1 MKTKYKCTVYIK
13 IKEDKIIASNNIH
26 NHPNHR
32 MDIMK
37 EQAKKDIKR
46 IIKNALDPFS
56 INLQKTV
63 KTYSADKGIRCPAFK
78 TIKNCLYK
86 ELNKNIP
93 DDILDLSLAPE
104 NSLYYKTLNNE
115 NFVIYKDKE
124 LMILQSPGLAK
135 IQLKLG
141 NIDFCDGTFFICPS
155 VAYQVFITRV
165 YSSITHSYYTT
176 SFSIMKNK
184 SEKDYTKVFNVL
196 NENIKKYLDIG
207 ESYEIEEVHTD
218 FELAIGK
225 GCKNIYPDVSIKFCI
240 WHFLRALEINK
251 NKICSKEIKENDV
264 LYKLIKTVSN
274 LYICDPDYVLPIFEL
289 ICKKNTN
296 NNFKNFLTYFKNQY
310 ILKIDIH
317 SWNYYKNFTHITN
330 NSCESYNCK
339 LNKIFKVKPTFFKLL
354 YELRIEEQDIVTTYE
369 KRKAGLLGHEI
380 RRNLN
385 IINKKNY

>member
-1 MKTKYKCTVYIK
+1 M
-13 IKEDKIIASNNIH
+13 SSFQ
-26 NHPNHR
+26 NH
-32 MDIMK
+32 
-37 EQAKKDIKR
+37 KK
-46 IIKNALDPFS
+46 
-56 INLQKTV
+56 
-63 KTYSADKGIRCPAFK
+63 
-78 TIKNCLYK
+78 LYK
-86 ELNKNIP
+86 ELNNNIP
-93 DDILDLSLAPE
+93 EDILDLSLAPE

-115 NFVIYKDKE
+115 NFFIYKDKE

-141 NIDFCDGTFFICPS
+141 NIDFCDGAFFICPS

-225 GCKNIYPDVSIKFCI
+225 GCKNIYTDVSIKFCI

-264 LYKLIKTVSN
+264 LNKLFKTVSN
-274 LYICDPDYVLPIFEL
+274 LYTVNL
-289 ICKKNTN
+289 IV
-296 NNFKNFLTYFKNQY
+296 
-310 ILKIDIH
+310 ILA
-317 SWNYYKNFTHITN
+317 
-330 NSCESYNCK
+330 
-339 LNKIFKVKPTFFKLL
+339 P
-354 YELRIEEQDIVTTYE
+354 
-369 KRKAGLLGHEI
+369 
-380 RRNLN
+380 
-385 IINKKNY
+385 